1 MTSTEYPD
9 TLVRMDVITLPSQI
23 AHSWLQREQLATS
36 MSRFSAHARSRSSW
50 RGQHERVIVRLHT
63 RDGQIGVGA
72 TRGSAAATVLTDHLC
87 HLLKG
92 RRVGDHET
100 LYEELT
106 GSQITY
112 GLTGIAAAAVS
123 AIDLALWDLRA
134 QLADCALSTLLSPT
148 TAPRASL
155 PCYTTIHPEEEDP
168 VSGFGGVKLAARFGP
183 YDGRDAIKR
192 QVDDLRRVQARVE
205 TGTLVMIDAACGWD
219 LPFAL
224 EFLDRLGDETVDWL
238 EDPLPPSERA
248 GYEHLAERLDG
259 SRSALCLGNYD
270 FSEQDGLRTIADG
283 YADVYQPDITW
294 VGGLTAA
301 LRLWKSARASKMTV
315 APHYGAMHPWSIHL
329 MAAMEGAS
337 LAEYIPGALDDGR
350 RADFPDVPLPAV
362 GAQPVPTEPGA
373 TARVAQEFLA
383 ALTASVS
390 LTA

>member
-1 MTSTEYPD
+1 MTSTGHPD

-36 MSRFSAHARSRSSW
+36 MSRFPEHARSRSSW

-72 TRGSAAATVLTDHLC
+72 TRGSAAATVLTDHLR

-112 GLTGIAAAAVS
+112 GPTGIAAAAVS

-134 QLADCALSTLLSPT
+134 QLADCALSTLLNPT
-148 TAPRASL
+148 TAPRTSL

-183 YDGRDAIKR
+183 YDGQDALDR
-192 QVDDLRRVQARVE
+192 QVDDVRRVRSRVE

-219 LPFAL
+219 LPFTL
-224 EFLDRLGDETVDWL
+224 QFLDRLGEQTVDWL
-238 EDPLPPSERA
+238 EDPLPPSERE
-248 GYEHLAERLDG
+248 GYARLAERLDG
-259 SRSALCLGNYD
+259 SRSAICLGNYD

-283 YADVYQPDITW
+283 HVDVYQPDVTW

-301 LRLWKSARASKMTV
+301 LRLWERARASKMTV
-315 APHYGAMHPWSIHL
+315 APHYGAMHPWSVHL

-337 LAEYIPGALDDGR
+337 LAEYIPATLADGQ
-350 RADFPDVPLPAV
+350 RADFPDLPLPAK
-362 GAQPVPTEPGA
+362 GAQPVPTEMGA
-373 TARVAQEFLA
+373 TARVPQPFLTERTA
-383 ALTASVS
+383 TLAL
-390 LTA
+390 